1 MFRILKN
8 VVDEHQA
15 KPPPGEGNSSKVTRN
30 KQVLMFVFS
39 TVCQG
44 CPRYWNFWRGCC
56 IGFNKLLK
64 VLILCLGILNMMLML
79 VNYIFIMS
87 SLMRQVLEM
96 LIFLVIFEFID
107 PNLKALK
114 EDVEKNIEGGFQLV
128 GF

>member
-1 MFRILKN
+1 M
-8 VVDEHQA
+8 
-15 KPPPGEGNSSKVTRN
+15 
-30 KQVLMFVFS
+30 
-39 TVCQG
+39 
-44 CPRYWNFWRGCC
+44 
-56 IGFNKLLK
+56 K